1 MAIKST
7 GALSFA
13 TDIVGE
19 FADSAP
25 HSMSEFYGGGDKV
38 PAGAN
43 PGVATSGT
51 INFNSFYDCVAAT
64 VLTISSNTNDY
75 NIGTACIAAG
85 GDKATPVILTIN
97 AGVTVGSTASTIP
110 AMKTDTGWSSGV
122 SITIT
127 NNGSIVGSTGSNTSS
142 TASGGSGGRGGGCY
156 QTVTNGGGGSSGS
169 GSASSTNDGGSA
181 FEHTQTADNYLSV
194 IFDTAGTRTAGAGG
208 THSAYGGGGGGGGGG
223 SGNTYGGSYGGGGG
237 GGGAGYG
244 GGGSKAPGQANGQNY
259 CGAYH
264 GNNGNSGGANGGGS
278 GGNGYSSAGKG
289 GNGGGSGSSGGG
301 GVTGSNPWS
310 GSGGGGGGGGST
322 TNYSGSSGSVLSGNT
337 SQIS

>member
-1 MAIKST
+1 MAIKSS

-75 NIGTACIAAG
+75 NIGAACIAAG

-127 NNGSIVGSTGSNTSS
+127 NNGSIVGSTGVSDSTTSS
-142 TASGGSGGRGGGCY
+142 QTGTGGNGGTCSGLDPQAAGSG
-156 QTVTNGGGGSSGS
+156 TA
-169 GSASSTNDGGSA
+169 GSASSESVNNGGSA
-181 FEHTQTADNYLSV
+181 FEHSQTADNALSV

-208 THSAYGGGGGGGGGG
+208 VRTALGGGGGGGHGGNAYVG
-223 SGNTYGGSYGGGGG
+223 YVQVRGGG
-237 GGGAGYG
+237 GGGAGT
-244 GGGSKAPGQANGQNY
+244 P
-259 CGAYH
+259 
-264 GNNGNSGGANGGGS
+264 GGS
-278 GGNGYSSAGKG
+278 GGGTCGHTTDGSAGSATSGGAGGPSAGAG
-289 GNGGGSGSSGGG
+289 GNLGQAGGAGGSNFSGSTAAGSAGSSS
-301 GVTGSNPWS
+301 TSN
-310 GSGGGGGGGGST
+310 
-322 TNYSGSSGSVLSGNT
+322 GSSGSVLSGNT
-337 SQIS
+337 GQIS